1 MKKILVLTF
10 ILISHLG
17 FSQRPK
23 TNPLD
28 SKFNIIKKY
37 EDSLKASENAIK
49 IKAKPYERNQN
60 EPSLGLVAKVN
71 ADKIT
76 LRWTPLN
83 YDVWQ
88 RGNRNGYDIY
98 RKTIARNGKKVQEDS
113 IKVNKYTLSL
123 LPPSYWT
130 KFGKENKYAE
140 VSARLIALRDSSV
153 ESQDFALGLTM
164 LMSNMSPN
172 ISSAMGLLFDDKNI
186 SKEDEYEYIVKLKNS
201 NYSVKKTVLANKLT
215 NLIAPT
221 NLFAEYSD
229 STVFIRWQ
237 VSDSLLHSAYELE
250 RSDDGSVN
258 FFPVNTAPILINQD
272 PDSLGRT
279 FVSKTDKLP
288 KLFYN
293 YYYRVRA
300 ITPFGELSKPSGI
313 VQVFGHLE
321 KLPRPIVKQN
331 IINNKTVQLTWDF
344 PDTLN
349 KYISGFKV
357 FRSDK
362 LDGVYQSVNIKGYDR
377 KTRMYVDS
385 FPQFQNY
392 YKIAVLDWVGKETNS
407 VEEFVQLEDI
417 TPPAKPKIL
426 ENRVNKLGV
435 VRLAWKAN
443 KEKDLFGYRVFMGY
457 DKKLEFSLMSPSLK
471 KDTVYMDTLSL
482 QLLNKN
488 IYYTVVAYD
497 RRLNASLQSDTVLIK
512 RPDIIPPAAPNFTNY
527 IITDST
533 IRLNWENSP
542 SEDVIRTV
550 LYRRAT
556 NDSVT
561 TILGKFF
568 AVNDV
573 KTFLDT
579 TALPKKN
586 YEYQLVAFDEGGLT
600 NKEVCKI
607 NLSLF
612 DNGFK
617 PKIKDVQLS
626 SDSLQKTI
634 TFKWKYEHP
643 DLEQFI
649 IYRKKG
655 SDGYL
660 SVFKYLP
667 KNFKSY
673 VEKDVPYDSPYSYAI
688 MATFKDGSET
698 KLTKPVEMIIPEPKK
713 K

>member
-1 MKKILVLTF
+1 MKKILVL
-10 ILISHLG
+10 LLVSMSYVG
-17 FSQRPK
+17 FSQKPK

-28 SKFNIIKKY
+28 SKFNVFKKY
-37 EDSLKASENAIK
+37 EDSLRALENAKKVK
-49 IKAKPYERNQN
+49 IKPYERNKD
-60 EPSLGLVAKVN
+60 EPNLGLVAKVN
-71 ADKIT
+71 LDKIT
-76 LRWTPLN
+76 LRWMPLN
-83 YDVWQ
+83 YEVWQ
-88 RGNRNGYDIY
+88 KGNRNGYDIY
-98 RKTIARNGKKVQEDS
+98 RKTITRNGRKVQEDS
-113 IKVNKYTLSL
+113 LKINKYTLSL
-123 LPPSYWT
+123 LPPSFWT

-140 VSARLIALRDSSV
+140 VSGKLLALKDSSI

-186 SKEDEYEYIVKLKNS
+186 NQDEEYEYTVQLKNS
-201 NYSVKKTVLANKLT
+201 NFSLKKTVLANKLT

-229 STVFIRWQ
+229 SIVFIRWQ

-250 RSDDGSVN
+250 RSDDGSIN
-258 FFPVNTAPILINQD
+258 FYPVNTAPILINQE
-272 PDSLGRT
+272 PDSLGRI

-321 KLPRPIVKQN
+321 KLPRPIVKQS
-331 IINNKTVQLTWDF
+331 IVNNKIVNLTWDF
-344 PDTLN
+344 PDSLN

-362 LDGVYQSVNIKGYDR
+362 LAGTYKSVNVKGYDR

-385 FPQFQNY
+385 FPEFQNY
-392 YKIAVLDWVGKETNS
+392 YKIAVMDWVGKETAS
-407 VEEFVQLEDI
+407 IEEFAQLEDI
-417 TPPAKPKIL
+417 TPPAKPNLL

-443 KEKDLFGYRVFMGY
+443 QEKDLLGYRVFMGY
-457 DKKLEFSLMSPSLK
+457 DKKLEFSLMSASLK

-497 RRLNASLQSDTVLIK
+497 KRLNASIQSDTVLIK

-542 SEDVIRTV
+542 SEDMIRTV
-550 LYRRAT
+550 LLRKSPE
-556 NDSVT
+556 DSVST
-561 TILGKFF
+561 TLGKFM
-568 AVNDV
+568 AVNDI

-579 TALPKKN
+579 TAIPKRT
-586 YEYQLVAFDEGGLT
+586 YEYRLVVYDEGELT
-600 NKEVCKI
+600 NREPCKI
-607 NLSLF
+607 NLALF
-612 DNGFK
+612 DQGFK
-617 PKIKDVQLS
+617 PKIKDIQLS
-626 SDSLQKTI
+626 SDTLQKTI

-673 VEKDVPYDSPYSYAI
+673 IEKDVPYDSPYSYAI

-698 KLTKPVEMIIPEPKK
+698 KLTKPVEIIIPEPKK
-713 K
+713 R